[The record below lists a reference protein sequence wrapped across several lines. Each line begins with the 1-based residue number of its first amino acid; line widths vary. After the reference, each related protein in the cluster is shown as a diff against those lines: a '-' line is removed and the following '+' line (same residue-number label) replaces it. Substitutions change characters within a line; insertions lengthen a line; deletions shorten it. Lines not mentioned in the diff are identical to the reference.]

1 MVDLLQIVGTVL
13 LTHSLWLRRG
23 FFSTEA
29 GMATLFKSH
38 PTRSLWIARLG
49 LALYLFGYAVKYVR
63 FV

>member
-1 MVDLLQIVGTVL
+1 VIDLLQIVGAIL
-13 LTHSLWLRRG
+13 LTHSLWLQRG

-49 LALYLFGYAVKYVR
+49 LLLYLLGYAVKYVR